1 MAAPGENQFT
11 KNLSK
16 KGLPWTKKEVS
27 KVDVTIDTRVL
38 SHYYSRNLELWRVD
52 SLKPSFG
59 KTLALAAI
67 ICMLAI
73 AIVPANAYCTLACC
87 GQSDSQ
93 DLHTGPGASG
103 QPTFPSCSVSLENSS
118 CNLLSDLAFEVR
130 QPAILSMPWGKTST
144 RINLAAARATA
155 VLAVSSHRHFI
166 SPPRLLTPALNVP
179 LYLRNLSLLI

>member
-1 MAAPGENQFT
+1 MAAPANQLP

-27 KVDVTIDTRVL
+27 KVDGTIDTRVL
-38 SHYYSRNLELWRVD
+38 SHYYGRNLELWRVD

-59 KTLALAAI
+59 KTLALVAI

-73 AIVPANAYCTLACC
+73 GIVPANAECTLACC

-93 DLHTGPGASG
+93 GVHTGPGASG
-103 QPTFPSCSVSLENSS
+103 QPVFPDCSTSLENSP
-118 CNLLSDLAFEVR
+118 CYLPSDLAFETR
-130 QPAILSMPWGKTST
+130 QPAILSTPRGKTST
-144 RINLAAARATA
+144 RINLATAAATGF
-155 VLAVSSHRHFI
+155 LPLHSHRHFV
-166 SPPRLLTPALNVP
+166 SPPRLLTTALNVP